1 MPAARWGRRLGLRRG
16 KLLDFAGSAAGGS
29 SCSETRRESE
39 LAADRPI
46 NLEIFIDYT

>member
-1 MPAARWGRRLGLRRG
+1 MPARPWGRHLGPRQG

-29 SCSETRRESE
+29 SCPETRRERESAVD
-39 LAADRPI
+39 LPV